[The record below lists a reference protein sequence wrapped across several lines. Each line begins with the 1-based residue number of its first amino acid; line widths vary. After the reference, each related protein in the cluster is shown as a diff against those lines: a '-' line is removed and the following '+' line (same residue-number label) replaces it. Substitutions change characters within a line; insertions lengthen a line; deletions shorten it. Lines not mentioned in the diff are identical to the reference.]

1 VNPTSNN
8 EEIERIKE
16 LHEQQ
21 RQTDFSDMEMFQTL
35 FLAQLKAQDPLEPL
49 DNTEF
54 MSQMAQFTTVEQLTL
69 MNTRLE
75 ELGQGNAFS
84 EGAALI
90 GKWVSGVSSENSEA
104 VSGIVDSL
112 KIDGDDVFLHIG
124 NSRLLLN
131 DIISVT
137 HAPDTGG
144 GDSL

>member
-1 VNPTSNN
+1 
-8 EEIERIKE
+8 
-16 LHEQQ
+16 
-21 RQTDFSDMEMFQTL
+21 
-35 FLAQLKAQDPLEPL
+35 
-49 DNTEF
+49 
-54 MSQMAQFTTVEQLTL
+54 